1 LSTRKAIAFSFLDRY
16 ASLAI
21 NMVASMIVARLL
33 TPGEVGVFSVTMVL
47 LAFLG
52 TVRDLGAGEYLVQ
65 EKELT
70 TARVRAVWAVQLGL
84 GLALA
89 LVILIA
95 AVPVSAF
102 YGEPKMR
109 DIMFVI
115 ALNYAINPFGSL
127 TYAYLIREMRFDS
140 IALIRFSGTLLGT
153 LATVVL
159 AWQGHGA
166 ISLALGMFVT
176 TLVSALTS
184 IYFRPKSFPWM
195 PGTSEIRRV
204 LSFGG
209 KLTSTSLLNA
219 LGSNT
224 PELLLGKLQG
234 MAAVGFYSRASGLVA
249 MFSRLITDPVTS
261 VAMSGF
267 AKQRREQGQ
276 FTEAFLTA
284 NSHITALG
292 WSFCLALMLL
302 AQPLTRVLYGAQWDD
317 SVPLTRILAIGYLF
331 AAPVAL
337 GAAALTAAG
346 QAGRMLK
353 TTSISITSTVVLA
366 AASVTF
372 GVTMLAW
379 AMTATAIISATV
391 WMRMIRPV
399 VGFSWLQLYQA
410 LWRSALVA
418 LASAVGPLAVVAVSG
433 LEPEHSLS
441 AVTLGGVGAGIGF
454 VASVMLTG
462 HPLRNELT
470 AGWSKLR
477 ARLKP
482 GQTG

>member
-1 LSTRKAIAFSFLDRY
+1 MSTHKAIAFSFLDRY

-21 NMVASMIVARLL
+21 NMLASMIMARLL

-70 TARVRAVWAVQLGL
+70 TERIRAVWAVQLGL
-84 GLALA
+84 GLTLA
-89 LVILIA
+89 LLILVA
-95 AVPVSAF
+95 AIPVAAF

-140 IALIRFSGTLLGT
+140 IALIRFSGTLSGAGVSL
-153 LATVVL
+153 VL
-159 AWQGHGA
+159 AWQGYGA
-166 ISLALGMFVT
+166 ISLALGMFAA

-184 IYFRPKSFPWM
+184 IYFRPQSFPWM

-219 LGSNT
+219 LSSNT

-249 MFSRLITDPVTS
+249 MFSRLITDPIIS
-261 VAMSGF
+261 VAMSSF
-267 AKQRREQGQ
+267 ARQRREEGQ
-276 FTEAFLTA
+276 FTEAFLKA
-284 NSHITALG
+284 SAHICALG
-292 WSFCLALMLL
+292 WSFCLALILL
-302 AQPLTRVLYGAQWDD
+302 AHPVTRILYGPQWDD
-317 SVPLTRILAIGYLF
+317 SVNLTRILAIGYLF

-337 GAAALTAAG
+337 GSAALTAAG
-346 QAGRMLK
+346 QAGRVL
-353 TTSISITSTVVLA
+353 TATSLGVAVTVVLA
-366 AASVTF
+366 VASAGF
-372 GVTMLAW
+372 GVTWLAW
-379 AMTATAIISATV
+379 AMTLTAAIGATV
-391 WMRMIRPV
+391 WMCMIKV
-399 VGFSWLQLYQA
+399 TVAFSWSQLFQA

-418 LASAVGPLAVVAVSG
+418 LASALGPLAVVAALG
-433 LEPEHSLS
+433 ATPENSLS
-441 AVTLGGVGAGIGF
+441 ALILGGTGAAIGF
-454 VASVMLTG
+454 VVSIILTG
-462 HPLRNELT
+462 HPLRSELVT
-470 AGWSKLR
+470 AWDRLR

>member
-1 LSTRKAIAFSFLDRY
+1 MSTHKAIAFSFLDRY

-21 NMVASMIVARLL
+21 NMGASMIIARLL

-84 GLALA
+84 GLTLAAL
-89 LVILIA
+89 ILLA

-140 IALIRFSGTLLGT
+140 IALIRFSGTLAGT
-153 LATVVL
+153 IVSLTL
-159 AWQGHGA
+159 AWQGYGA
-166 ISLALGMFVT
+166 ISLALGMFAT

-204 LSFGG
+204 LSFGS
-209 KLTSTSLLNA
+209 KLTSTSLLNT
-219 LGSNT
+219 LDSNM
-224 PELLLGKLQG
+224 PELLLGKMQG
-234 MAAVGFYSRASGLVA
+234 MAAVGFFSRASGLVA
-249 MFSRLITDPVTS
+249 MFSRLITDPIIS
-261 VAMSGF
+261 VAMSSF
-267 AKQRREQGQ
+267 AKQRREEGQ
-276 FTEAFLTA
+276 FTEAFLKA
-284 NSHITALG
+284 SSYICALG
-292 WSFCLALMLL
+292 WSFCLVLIVL
-302 AQPLTRVLYGAQWDD
+302 AHPVVRVLYGSQWDA
-317 SVPLTRILAIGYLF
+317 SVELTRILAVGYFF

-337 GAAALTAAG
+337 GSAALTASG
-346 QAGRMLK
+346 QAGRML
-353 TTSISITSTVVLA
+353 TATAISSVTTVVLA
-366 AASVTF
+366 AGSAAF
-372 GVTMLAW
+372 GVTLLAW
-379 AMTATAIISATV
+379 AMTATAAISATV
-391 WMRMIRPV
+391 WIHV
-399 VGFSWLQLYQA
+399 IKGIVGFSWSQLFQA
-410 LWRSALVA
+410 VWRSALIA
-418 LASAVGPLAVVAVSG
+418 LASAIGPVTVIALFGAA
-433 LEPEHSLS
+433 PESSLS
-441 AVTLGGVGAGIGF
+441 AVILGGIGAAVGFI
-454 VASVMLTG
+454 VAAILSG
-462 HPLRNELT
+462 HPLRNELS
-470 AGWSKLR
+470 AVGAKLLS
-477 ARLKP
+477 RLKP